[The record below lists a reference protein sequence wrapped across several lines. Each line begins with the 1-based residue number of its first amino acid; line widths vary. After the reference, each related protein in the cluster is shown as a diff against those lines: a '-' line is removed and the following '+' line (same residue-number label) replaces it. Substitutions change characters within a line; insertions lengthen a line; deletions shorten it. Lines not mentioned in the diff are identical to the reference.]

1 MTNCPICCDK
11 MNSKQKIYITKC
23 GHTFHTDCVCEWLK
37 SNTSCPL
44 CRQAEHIKYMIYHIK
59 QNVNREYKFKK
70 HLGIETE
77 IVSFDDSTFINP
89 QEQLLNQCPQGWIDI
104 HHMRKESLGAVY
116 ILKDTEDNEVFVDYY
131 LRQIIM
137 FDVLDISE
145 IRKREGYKTTYYTT
159 KQPIMGSS
167 LILPINETEK
177 FVYERLNEWMYE
189 MIKRCIEKNKC
200 ITYASSMNTFM
211 LDFLTLTIQMKGVID
226 KKNFQTVS
234 VASIFTAVK
243 FFDNIELDKTYLV
256 YMTAGATDLQ
266 SLNEMIEFQE
276 TLIPEIN
283 SLV

>member
-1 MTNCPICCDK
+1 
-11 MNSKQKIYITKC
+11 
-23 GHTFHTDCVCEWLK
+23 
-37 SNTSCPL
+37 
-44 CRQAEHIKYMIYHIK
+44 
-59 QNVNREYKFKK
+59 
-70 HLGIETE
+70 
-77 IVSFDDSTFINP
+77 
-89 QEQLLNQCPQGWIDI
+89 
-104 HHMRKESLGAVY
+104 
-116 ILKDTEDNEVFVDYY
+116 
-131 LRQIIM
+131 
-137 FDVLDISE
+137 
-145 IRKREGYKTTYYTT
+145 
-159 KQPIMGSS
+159 MGSS